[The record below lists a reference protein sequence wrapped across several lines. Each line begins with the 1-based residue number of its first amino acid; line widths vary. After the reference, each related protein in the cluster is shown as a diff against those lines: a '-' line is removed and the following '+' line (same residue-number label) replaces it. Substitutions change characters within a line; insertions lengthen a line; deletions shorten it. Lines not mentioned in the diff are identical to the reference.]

1 MRTVA
6 RAMHADGIGCCGLPG
21 ERMDTKSKLAV
32 AAGAAMVGIYTIQ
45 FVAARFSLREQ
56 LTPMDVTVLRFAG
69 ACAVF
74 AMVLTIRGAESVQA
88 LGWRKAII
96 LTLLAGLPY
105 PLVINWGLSYAPA
118 AHAAALCPASIVC
131 FSFLFSRMF
140 LGESISSDRKIGIA
154 CIGAGLAF
162 FTIGGGASDP
172 GVLFGDLLFVG
183 SGVMFSAY
191 AVLVR
196 RWAVDPIGAAAAT
209 VFLSCTVLPFLPSF
223 MPTGIDAAST
233 FEISAQVVIQGFLAG
248 AAAMFLFTYIVT
260 QLGPQSASLF
270 MPCVPV
276 ATAVAGAFV
285 LGEKLS
291 GEQIAA
297 ICLVAAGMSYPAI
310 QRLVWRRTNSGSRSR
325 PRHRF

>member
-140 LGESISSDRKIGIA
+140 IGE
-154 CIGAGLAF
+154 
-162 FTIGGGASDP
+162 
-172 GVLFGDLLFVG
+172 
-183 SGVMFSAY
+183 
-191 AVLVR
+191 
-196 RWAVDPIGAAAAT
+196 
-209 VFLSCTVLPFLPSF
+209 
-223 MPTGIDAAST
+223 
-233 FEISAQVVIQGFLAG
+233 
-248 AAAMFLFTYIVT
+248 
-260 QLGPQSASLF
+260 
-270 MPCVPV
+270 
-276 ATAVAGAFV
+276 
-285 LGEKLS
+285 
-291 GEQIAA
+291 
-297 ICLVAAGMSYPAI
+297 
-310 QRLVWRRTNSGSRSR
+310 
-325 PRHRF
+325 